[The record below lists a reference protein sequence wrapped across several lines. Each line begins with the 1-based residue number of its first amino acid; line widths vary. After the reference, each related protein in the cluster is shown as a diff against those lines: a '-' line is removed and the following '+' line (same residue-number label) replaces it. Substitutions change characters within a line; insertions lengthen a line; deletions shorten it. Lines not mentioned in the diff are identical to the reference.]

1 VSIKGQQGA
10 EDADGF
16 RQGASGPID
25 LEMIRD
31 TLRYIEGDLRGAP
44 QHAELRSILSLAL
57 LEIRRIE
64 ATELPGKTNSIL
76 GARFVP
82 TTP

>member
-1 VSIKGQQGA
+1 MSIKGQQGA
-10 EDADGF
+10 EDASGF
-16 RQGASGPID
+16 PQGASAPID

-31 TLRYIEGDLRGAP
+31 TLRYIESDLRNAP

-64 ATELPGKTNSIL
+64 ATEPPGKANAIL

-82 TTP
+82 TAP

>member
-1 VSIKGQQGA
+1 MSIKGLQGA
-10 EDADGF
+10 EDE
-16 RQGASGPID
+16 GPSSSID
-25 LEMIRD
+25 LQMIRD
-31 TLRYIEGDLRGAP
+31 TLRYIESDLRDAP

-64 ATELPGKTNSIL
+64 ATEPRRNANAIV

>member
-1 VSIKGQQGA
+1 MSIKGQQGA
-10 EDADGF
+10 EDAGG
-16 RQGASGPID
+16 GASAPID

-31 TLRYIEGDLRGAP
+31 TLRYIEGDLRGTP

-64 ATELPGKTNSIL
+64 ATEPPDKTNLIL
-76 GARFVP
+76 DARFVP

>member
-1 VSIKGQQGA
+1 MSIKGQQGS
-10 EDADGF
+10 EDAGGVLE
-16 RQGASGPID
+16 GASAPID

-31 TLRYIEGDLRGAP
+31 TLRYIEGDLRGTP

-57 LEIRRIE
+57 LEIHRIE
-64 ATELPGKTNSIL
+64 AAEPPGKTNSIL
-76 GARFVP
+76 DARFVP

>member
-10 EDADGF
+10 EDE
-16 RQGASGPID
+16 GPSSLID
-25 LEMIRD
+25 LAMIRD
-31 TLRYIEGDLRGAP
+31 TLRYIESDLRNAP
-44 QHAELRSILSLAL
+44 QHAELRSILSVAL

-64 ATELPGKTNSIL
+64 ATEPPGKANAIR

-82 TTP
+82 TAP

>member
-10 EDADGF
+10 EDE
-16 RQGASGPID
+16 GPSSLID
-25 LEMIRD
+25 LAMIRD
-31 TLRYIEGDLRGAP
+31 TLRYIESDLRNAP
-44 QHAELRSILSLAL
+44 QHAELRGILSLAL

-64 ATELPGKTNSIL
+64 ATEPPSKANAIL

-82 TTP
+82 TAP